1 MRQKFQV
8 CVIFLVTLM
17 MAATLSAQNI
27 TATITGTVTD
37 ATGAVI
43 PGATVTATNTATGLT
58 RTAQSTGTGAYTLP
72 QLPVGTYTVKIS
84 DKGFTSYQANDVTLH
99 VGDQLGLNVSLKAG
113 SVSQEVT
120 VSTAAV
126 PVQTASAAQSDTV
139 TGTQIRNLQLNNR
152 NFEQLVTLQP
162 GVSSSLPAIINFGIT
177 TTNNVSVNGQRATA
191 NNWTV
196 DGADINDSG
205 SNGTLVSIPSVDAL
219 QEFKIARS
227 TYDAQYGRSGGG
239 QINVVTKSGTNQFHG
254 GAYEFVRNNIL
265 NANDTFLKSKPGS
278 TNTRP
283 PFHYNDFGYTVGG
296 PIVKDKTFFFW
307 SEEWRKTSTP
317 STMTAYLPSPAEL
330 TGDFNGIA
338 TLDPT
343 LAPSKADGTPCVV
356 NNKIDQSCFSANA
369 QAYLKYVYGKYSPS
383 GPDSKGNYTLVTPVN
398 GLANT
403 RQELVRLDHQLT
415 SKVELFATYTQNDVP
430 TTEPGGLFNGNP
442 LPGLASTSTNTPSK
456 TFVSHMTAII
466 SPSIVNELAFNYSW
480 AAINSNGTGATTDP
494 AFFNALTHH
503 NPYPEPYGRID
514 GVGFSGTSG
523 LAQQTITGVSLSS
536 APYHERNIDK
546 NLYDNLSLIKG
557 NHTIRTGFT
566 VQWMRKT
573 ENGPLATNG
582 NFTFKDVAGPSG
594 QMPAFGNFL
603 LGQPYTFSQASRD
616 IIPDLRFA
624 NVEGYAQD
632 DWKLTPRLTL
642 NLGVRYSFFPS
653 PMDTTGT
660 LSAFD
665 PARYN
670 PANAPTLDSKGN
682 FVTGGI
688 TPNQYLNGII
698 IGGSGAS
705 SYGSQVTSPWGY
717 RVNPSNKDN
726 WAPRLGFA
734 WDPFGD
740 GKTAVRGGYGFYY
753 DRSLDG
759 IWEQNQFA
767 NPPFISNVSLS
778 VQNGWTGTFENPG
791 AATAL
796 YTPYNII
803 TTGSPSFLTPY
814 SQNWNLSIQRQI
826 ANNTRLE
833 VAYVGNKGTHLLG
846 QTDMNQ
852 ASLAARG
859 ANPTA
864 NVNAV
869 RPYVGFQQIKDRNTQ
884 FDSSYNSLQVSLNR
898 QVSRGLN
905 LGVAYTWS
913 KAITDNSA
921 DRDSAVLD
929 TYNLRL
935 DRGPAS
941 FNRPQVLVFNYIYD
955 LPFFQGQQ
963 GAVGRV
969 LGGWEVSG
977 ITTMEEGTPVTV
989 TQGSDPFN
997 SFDWNTKKATLCPSG
1012 CYPGG
1017 IGIDPS
1023 SVSPRPDITGDP
1035 NNGPQTAAQW
1045 FNTGAF
1051 KDAIAHFGTSGRGV
1065 VQGPGMINWDFSL
1078 IKNVKLSERIST
1090 QIRGE
1095 FFNVFNHVNLN
1106 NPNTNFDRSNFG
1118 TITGDYAPRTVQL
1131 GIKVIF

>member
-58 RTAQSTGTGAYTLP
+58 RTVNSTGTGAYALS
-72 QLPVGTYTVKIS
+72 QLPVGTYTVKVS
-84 DKGFTSYQANDVTLH
+84 DKGFTSYQASDVILH
-99 VGDQLGLNVSLKAG
+99 VGDQLGLNVTLKAG

-126 PVQTASAAQSDTV
+126 PVQTTSAAQSETI
-139 TGTQIRNLQLNNR
+139 TGTQIRSLQLNNR

-162 GVSSSLPAIINFGIT
+162 GVSSSLPSIVNFGIT
-177 TTNNVSVNGQRATA
+177 NTDNVSVNGQRSTA

-205 SNGTLVSIPSVDAL
+205 SNSTLVSVPSVDAL
-219 QEFKIARS
+219 QEFKIERS
-227 TYDAQYGRSGGG
+227 TYDAEYGRSGGG

-254 GAYEFVRNNIL
+254 DAYEFVRNNIL
-265 NANDTFLKSKPGS
+265 NAQDTFLKAAGN
-278 TNTRP
+278 NTRP
-283 PFHYNDFGYTVGG
+283 PFHYNNFGYTVGG

-317 STMTAYLPSPAEL
+317 STMTAYLPTPAEL

-343 LAPSKADGTPCVV
+343 LAPAGCVS
-356 NNKIDQSCFSANA
+356 NNKIDPSCFSTNA
-369 QAYLKYVYGKYSPS
+369 KAYLANVYSKYTANS
-383 GPDSKGNYTLVTPVN
+383 GNSLVTPVN
-398 GLANT
+398 SSANT
-403 RQELVRLDHQLT
+403 RQELIRLDHQLN
-415 SKVELFATYTQNDVP
+415 SKVQLFATYTQNDVP
-430 TTEPGGLFNGNP
+430 TTEAGGLFNGNP
-442 LPGLASTSTNTPSK
+442 LPGLASTSTNAPSK

-466 SPSIVNELAFNYSW
+466 SPTMVNELAFNYSW
-480 AAINSNGTGATTDP
+480 AAINSNSTGIVTNP
-494 AFFNALTHH
+494 SFFNSLTKA
-503 NPYPEPYGRID
+503 NPYPEPYGRVS
-514 GVGFSGTSG
+514 GVSFTGVTG
-523 LAQQTITGVSLSS
+523 LAKQTITGVSLSS

-546 NLYDNLSLIKG
+546 NIYDNLSWIKG
-557 NHTIRTGFT
+557 NHTFRTGFT

-582 NFTFKDVAGPSG
+582 NFNFRDIPGANGA
-594 QMPAFGNFL
+594 QMPAFANFL
-603 LGQPYTFSQASRD
+603 LGQARSFSQASRD

-624 NVEGYAQD
+624 NVEGYVQD
-632 DWKLTPRLTL
+632 DWKVTPRFTL

-660 LSAFD
+660 LSSFD
-665 PARYN
+665 PALYN
-670 PANAPTLDSKGN
+670 PALAPQLDPNGN
-682 FVTGGI
+682 FVAGGV
-688 TPNQYLNGII
+688 TPHEYLNGII

-705 SYGSQVTSPWGY
+705 PYGAQSTSPWGY
-717 RVNPSNKDN
+717 RVNPSNKKD

-740 GKTAVRGGYGFYY
+740 GKTAVRGGYGLYF
-753 DRSLDG
+753 DRTLDG

-767 NPPFISNVSLS
+767 NPPFINNVSLS
-778 VQNGWTGTFENPG
+778 TTTGWTGSFDAPG
-791 AATAL
+791 AASAL
-796 YTPYNII
+796 LSPNNIH
-803 TTGSPSFLTPY
+803 TTGTPAFLTPY
-814 SQNWNLSIQRQI
+814 SQNWNLSVQREI

-846 QTDMNQ
+846 EQDLNQ
-852 ASLAARG
+852 VPLSARVANSG
-859 ANPTA
+859 AQA
-864 NVNAV
+864 NAI
-869 RPYVGFQQIKDRNTQ
+869 RPYVGFGAINNLATR
-884 FDSSYNSLQVSLNR
+884 FDSNYNSLQVSLNR

-913 KAITDNSA
+913 KVLTDNST
-921 DRDSAVLD
+921 DRSTAVYD
-929 TYNLRL
+929 TYNLAL
-935 DRGPAS
+935 DKGLAN

-963 GAVGRV
+963 GAVGHV

-977 ITTMEEGTPVTV
+977 ITTIEGGTPVTV
-989 TQGSDPFN
+989 SQGSDPFN
-997 SFDWNTKKATLCPSG
+997 SFDWGTGCPAG
-1012 CYPGG
+1012 QCFPGG

-1023 SVSPRPDITGDP
+1023 AVSPRPDVTGDP
-1035 NNGPQTAAQW
+1035 NSGPKTAAKW

-1051 KDAIAHFGTSGRGV
+1051 KDAIGHFGSSGRYT

-1106 NPNTNFDRSNFG
+1106 NPNGSVDSSHFG
-1118 TITGDYAPRTVQL
+1118 QITSDYAPRTVQL

>member
-58 RTAQSTGTGAYTLP
+58 RTVQSTGTGAYTLP
-72 QLPVGTYTVKIS
+72 QLPVGTYTVKVS
-84 DKGFTSYQANDVTLH
+84 DKGFTTYQANDVNLH

-126 PVQTASAAQSDTV
+126 PVQTASAAQSETV
-139 TGTQIRNLQLNNR
+139 TGTQIRSLQLNNR

-162 GVSSSLPAIINFGIT
+162 GVSSALPAVVNFGIT
-177 TTNNVSVNGQRATA
+177 TTNSVSVNGQRASA

-219 QEFKIARS
+219 QEFKIERS
-227 TYDAQYGRSGGG
+227 TYDAEYGRSGGG

-254 GAYEFVRNNIL
+254 NAYEFVRNDVL
-265 NANDTFLKSKPGS
+265 NANDTFLNAAGRAKAPV
-278 TNTRP
+278 R
-283 PFHYNDFGYTVGG
+283 YNNFGYTLGG

-307 SEEWRKTSTP
+307 SEEWRKTSLPGTY
-317 STMTAYLPSPAEL
+317 TAFLPTPAEL
-330 TGDFNGIA
+330 QGNFDGMA
-338 TLDPT
+338 TLDPS
-343 LAPSKADGTPCVV
+343 LAPANCVV
-356 NNKIDQSCFSANA
+356 GNSINPNCFSQNA
-369 QAYLKYVYGKYSPS
+369 SAYLKNVYSKYTANS
-383 GPDSKGNYTLVTPVN
+383 GNTLVTPQN
-398 GLANT
+398 GIANT
-403 RQELVRLDHQLT
+403 RQELIRLDHQLT
-415 SKVELFATYTQNDVP
+415 SKVELFATYTQNNVP
-430 TTEPGGLFNGNP
+430 TTEPGGLFDGNP
-442 LPGLASTSTNTPSK
+442 LPGLTSTSTNAPSK

-466 SPSIVNELAFNYSW
+466 SPTIVNELAFNYSW
-480 AAINSNGTGATTDP
+480 AAINSNNTGIVTSP
-494 AFFNALTHH
+494 AFYGALTHG
-503 NPYPEPYGRID
+503 NPYPEVYGRVP
-514 GVGFSGTSG
+514 GVSFSG
-523 LAQQTITGVSLSS
+523 AQTITGVGLPS
-536 APYHERNIDK
+536 APYHERNVDK
-546 NLYDNLSLIKG
+546 NIYDNLSLIRG
-557 NHTIRTGFT
+557 NHTLRTGFT

-573 ENGPLATNG
+573 ENGPLPTNG
-582 NFTFKDVAGPSG
+582 NFSFSDTTGPNG
-594 QMPAFGNFL
+594 TMPAFANFL
-603 LGQPYTFSQASRD
+603 LGQAYSFSQASRD

-624 NVEGYAQD
+624 NVEGYVQD
-632 DWKLTPRLTL
+632 DWKVTPRLTL

-665 PARYN
+665 PSRYN
-670 PANAPTLDSKGN
+670 PALAPTLDASGN
-682 FVTGGI
+682 FVQGGV

-705 SYGSQVTSPWGY
+705 AYGTQSTSPWGY
-717 RVNPSNKDN
+717 RVNPSSKKS

-740 GKTAVRGGYGFYY
+740 GKTAVRGGYGLYY

-767 NPPFISNVSLS
+767 NPPFINNVYLS
-778 VQNGWTGTFENPG
+778 KATGWAGSFDQPGAPSALYSPYNLHSTGTPD
-791 AATAL
+791 
-796 YTPYNII
+796 
-803 TTGSPSFLTPY
+803 FLTPY
-814 SQNWNLSIQRQI
+814 SQNWNLSVQRQI

-846 QTDMNQ
+846 IEDLNQ
-852 ASLAARG
+852 VPLSTRI

-864 NVNAV
+864 SVNAL
-869 RPYVGFQQIKDRNTQ
+869 RPYVGFGDISTIATR
-884 FDSSYNSLQVSLNR
+884 FDSAYHSLQVSLNR
-898 QVSRGLN
+898 QVSKGLN
-905 LGVAYTWS
+905 VGVAYTWS
-913 KAITDNSA
+913 KVLTDSSS
-921 DRDSAVLD
+921 DRSNAPYD
-929 TYNLRL
+929 TYNLAMEK
-935 DRGPAS
+935 GVAS

-955 LPFFQGQQ
+955 LPFFSSQQ
-963 GAVGRV
+963 GLVGHA

-977 ITTMEEGTPVTV
+977 ITTMEGGLPVSV
-989 TQGSDPFN
+989 GQRFDPFN
-997 SFDWNTKKATLCPSG
+997 SSRWKASACNG
-1012 CYPGG
+1012 QCFPGG

-1023 SVSPRPDITGDP
+1023 PVSPRPDVSGDP
-1035 NNGPQTAAQW
+1035 NNGPQTSTEW

-1051 KDAIAHFGTSGRGV
+1051 TNAIGHFGNSGRYT

-1078 IKNVKLSERIST
+1078 IKNVQVSERVST

-1095 FFNVFNHVNLN
+1095 FFNVFNHVNYN
-1106 NPNTNFDRSNFG
+1106 NPSATLGYGSFG
-1118 TITGDYAPRTVQL
+1118 HIYSDYSPRTVQL